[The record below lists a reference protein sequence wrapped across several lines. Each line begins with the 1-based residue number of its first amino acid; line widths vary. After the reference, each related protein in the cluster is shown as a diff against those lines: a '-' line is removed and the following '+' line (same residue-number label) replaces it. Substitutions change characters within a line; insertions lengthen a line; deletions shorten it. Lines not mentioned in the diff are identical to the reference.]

1 MKNFNSQ
8 CKLKILSCFENT
20 RNYIKSLLSGHNHL
34 SPYKPSKTELY
45 LTQVSE
51 MAFMKFQGWPWM
63 ASLHTP
69 DIDVPTNGSVLH
81 HVTKNSWLL
90 KSFNNQNIE
99 SIVIAKE
106 NVKKGESNVTKI

>member
-1 MKNFNSQ
+1 
-8 CKLKILSCFENT
+8 
-20 RNYIKSLLSGHNHL
+20 
-34 SPYKPSKTELY
+34 
-45 LTQVSE
+45 
-51 MAFMKFQGWPWM
+51 M

-81 HVTKNSWLL
+81 HVTKTSWLL